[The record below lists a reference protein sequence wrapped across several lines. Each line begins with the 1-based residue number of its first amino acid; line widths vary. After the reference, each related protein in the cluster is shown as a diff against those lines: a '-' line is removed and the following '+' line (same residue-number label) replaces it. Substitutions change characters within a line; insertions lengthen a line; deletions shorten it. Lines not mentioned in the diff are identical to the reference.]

1 MLELNE
7 LLLLEAYVQNAF
19 AGFVLMDE
27 HNCIVVSTPQANE
40 IMGVELKGRNLN
52 DFIRDKKSFPQGNKV
67 DLANSTKPRDTYV
80 DGFCIKKQRKK
91 LYTCARFPF
100 EFEGH
105 WYQGGFF
112 AEV

>member
-27 HNCIVVSTPQANE
+27 YNHILVSTPKADAV
-40 IMGVELKGRNLN
+40 MGVELKGRNLN
-52 DFIRDKKSFPQGNKV
+52 EFIRDKELSPHGEKM
-67 DLANSTKPRDTYV
+67 DLANSTKPRDAYV
-80 DGFCIKKQRKK
+80 DGVCIKKQHKK

-100 EFEGH
+100 EFEGR

-112 AEV
+112 AEA